1 MRKICSWSFGL
12 CVAGGILVGCVL
24 AMPSFAASPDRGA
37 AGVGKTAKPQF
48 WFEDNNQREAGGYPP
63 DFREMFEHPETWKEL
78 RASIDVYYMRGN
90 TLKNL
95 FDDLGEA
102 FVRDRFAKV
111 LKDANIPVAIDNIP
125 SNTSSIRKLAEYG
138 VTISHAALQSS
149 ISKCSPEEVPAR
161 VEQTIQEI
169 IEFGKKLPGTKIGL
183 VDANPTKGR
192 PWQEPY
198 RRLVEGVRAGGGH
211 LDFIHLDC
219 PCDAAN
225 SGRRISWKKIKDV
238 EQFVHNDL
246 GIQFGL
252 ICTSATGG
260 KASDEQFY
268 KDVMAIP
275 DRYLKGPTCPDHF
288 IIMSWY
294 PHPSRSLPEDA
305 PKGHY
310 PMTKTALHFVR
321 KLAAAFPQGNE

>member
-1 MRKICSWSFGL
+1 MRKICSRLIGL
-12 CVAGGILVGCVL
+12 CVAGGILVGCAL
-24 AMPSFAASPDRGA
+24 AMPSFAASPDRIP

-78 RASIDVYYMRGN
+78 LASIDVYYMRGN
-90 TLKNL
+90 TLRNL

-125 SNTSSIRKLAEYG
+125 SNTSSIRKLAGYG

-149 ISKCSPEEVPAR
+149 ISKCSSEEVPAR

-169 IEFGKKLPGTKIGL
+169 IEFGNKLPGTKIGL

-225 SGRRISWKKIKDV
+225 SGRRISWKKIKEV
-238 EQFVHNDL
+238 ERFVHNDL

-305 PKGHY
+305 PKGQY